1 MAANTR
7 KLGLWLRAL
16 TLDGAAV
23 SDIRVCPSSANPA
36 PFAPL
41 APSIARGDKRRMQPM
56 QQGGV
61 REAAMLR
68 WRALRQEA
76 LG

>member
-1 MAANTR
+1 LEVAANTR

-36 PFAPL
+36 PFAP
-41 APSIARGDKRRMQPM
+41 SIARGGKQNMQAV